1 MLYIDLPAEADLVTL
16 AAERADACVSIYVP
30 TTPLTQDIGQA
41 RLTLKNLAKEAADQ
55 LHAAAFDKRRLA
67 LIDDLLAHLEAD
79 EDFWAHQ
86 ATSLAVLVTP
96 DHLVTFRLPTTLKP
110 MVEVADRFH
119 VKPLFRALAFPDVA
133 FVLSLSENH
142 ARLVEIPAE
151 GAAQSIKVP
160 DMPRKMD
167 EAGTRSKHRDTSPG
181 GRFEGSKGEDFH
193 RRAYARRIDAA
204 LRPVLAGRR
213 TPLILA
219 CVAELEQLYRTVNT
233 YAHLAAEAVRGN
245 PDHLTDAALAEAARP
260 ILRNTHAATIAAER
274 DLYARRGQSGRAL
287 SDLSTIAH
295 AAVAGAVEML
305 MVDIDAVASGTYD
318 EETGR
323 VTLSSGPA
331 GKGDYDVTDAVAAAV
346 LRNGG
351 RVVGVRKA
359 DLPDQNSPVAATF
372 RYAFTG

>member
-1 MLYIDLPAEADLVTL
+1 MLYIDLPAEADLITL

-30 TTPLTQDIGQA
+30 TTPLTQDIGQS
-41 RLTLKNLAKEAADQ
+41 RLTLKNLAKQAEEQ

-67 LIDDLLAHLEAD
+67 LVADHIEHLEAD

-86 ATSLAVLVTP
+86 ATSLAVLATP
-96 DHLVTFRLPTTLKP
+96 DRIVTYRLPTTLKP
-110 MVEVADRFH
+110 MVEVSDRFH

-151 GAAQSIKVP
+151 GAAQTIKVP

-167 EAGTRSKHRDTSPG
+167 EAGTRSKHRNTAPG
-181 GRFEGSKGEDFH
+181 GRFEGSKGEEFH
-193 RRAYARRIDAA
+193 RRAYSRQIDAA

-219 CVAELEQLYRTVNT
+219 CVAEFEQIYRTVNS
-233 YAHLAAEAVRGN
+233 YPHLAGEAVRGN
-245 PDHLTDAALAEAARP
+245 PDHLTDGALAEAARP
-260 ILRNTHAATIAAER
+260 ILRNTHAAAVAHER
-274 DLYARRGQSGRAL
+274 ELYGHRGQSGRAS

-305 MVDIDAVASGTYD
+305 MVDIDAVTLGTYD
-318 EETGR
+318 DTTGK
-323 VTLSSGPA
+323 LSLSAGPA
-331 GKGDYDVTDAVAAAV
+331 GKGTYDVTDAIAAVV

-359 DLPDQNSPVAATF
+359 DLPDQNSPVAATY